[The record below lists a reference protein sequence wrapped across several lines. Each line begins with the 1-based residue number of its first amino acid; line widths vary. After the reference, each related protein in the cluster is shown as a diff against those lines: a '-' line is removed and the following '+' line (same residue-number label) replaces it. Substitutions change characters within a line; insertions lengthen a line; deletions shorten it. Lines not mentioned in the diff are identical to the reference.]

1 MIQYS
6 AKSPTLQTGSSS
18 CEPTL
23 TKRCHLFEP
32 TQQNWWYSSCISS
45 LSNIVPI
52 YVEISCCWYLFQW
65 SIVDRQVRQ
74 PRRLMEPAVDSDE
87 ADDENEGASMS
98 ERARV
103 GQTTSAVKS
112 CEYSVKYFTVN
123 DSPSFCWYGILQTHP
138 LGSRVGSQQSW
149 ISYF

>member
-1 MIQYS
+1 
-6 AKSPTLQTGSSS
+6 
-18 CEPTL
+18 
-23 TKRCHLFEP
+23 
-32 TQQNWWYSSCISS
+32 
-45 LSNIVPI
+45 
-52 YVEISCCWYLFQW
+52 
-65 SIVDRQVRQ
+65 VRQ

-123 DSPSFCWYGILQTHP
+123 DSPSFC
-138 LGSRVGSQQSW
+138 
-149 ISYF
+149 